1 MPLGAVALK
10 ESLQQL
16 PLGQGAQ
23 PGSQSVRS
31 SQLPLQRQ
39 QRPTP
44 YRIAAA
50 AAAAAVAAAY
60 FIQQLWGEGK

>member
-31 SQLPLQRQ
+31 CQLPLQKQ

-44 YRIAAA
+44 YRIAVATAA
-50 AAAAAVAAAY
+50 AAAAAAY
-60 FIQQLWGEGK
+60 FIWQLWEEGK

>member
-31 SQLPLQRQ
+31 CQLPLQRQ

>member
-31 SQLPLQRQ
+31 CQLPLQKQ

-44 YRIAAA
+44 YRIAVATAA
-50 AAAAAVAAAY
+50 AAAAAY
-60 FIQQLWGEGK
+60 FIWQLWEEGK